1 MSKVRQFGWLRR
13 VDVMVLTVN
22 VIALTVQG
30 VNVLTLIGIDRP
42 FVQSMTLAAFAL
54 QWSTFAYFLGLVI
67 EHRRVDR
74 LMWRIRRLTGRGD
87 LEPPVATHGEITGLP
102 GPATLLHFTGELKA
116 ALLVLYHE
124 QWALCLYGLP
134 QVVDGMHMAVIHQ
147 AWLADRQA
155 AVVTAQLLCRPARV
169 LWLESAE
176 VVW

>member
-1 MSKVRQFGWLRR
+1 MSKVRQFGWLQW
-13 VDVMVLTVN
+13 VDVIVLTVN

-30 VNVLTLIGIDRP
+30 VNILTFTGIDRP
-42 FVQSMTLAAFAL
+42 FAPSVAMGVFAL
-54 QWSTFAYFLGLVI
+54 QWSAFAYFLGSVI

-74 LMWRIRRLTGRGD
+74 LTWRIRRLTGRGD
-87 LEPPVATHGEITGLP
+87 LEPPVAIHGEITNLP
-102 GPATLLHFTGELKA
+102 GPATLLHFAGEVQA

-134 QVVDGMHMAVIHQ
+134 QVVDGMHMSVIHQ

-155 AVVTAQLLCRPARV
+155 AVVTAQLLCQPAHV

>member
-1 MSKVRQFGWLRR
+1 MSKVRQFGWLQW

-22 VIALTVQG
+22 VIALTGQG
-30 VNVLTLIGIDRP
+30 VNVLTLAGTGHP
-42 FVQSMTLAAFAL
+42 FARSMALAAFAL
-54 QWSTFAYFLGLVI
+54 QWSAFAYFLGSVI

-74 LMWRIRRLTGRGD
+74 LTWRIRRLTGRGD
-87 LEPPVATHGEITGLP
+87 LEPPVATHGEITNLP
-102 GPATLLHFTGELKA
+102 GPATLLHFAGEVKA

-134 QVVDGMHMAVIHQ
+134 QMVDGKHMSVIHQ
-147 AWLADRQA
+147 AWLADRQV
-155 AVVTAQLLCRPARV
+155 AVVTAQLLCQPAHV

>member
-1 MSKVRQFGWLRR
+1 VSKVRQFGWLQR
-13 VDVMVLTVN
+13 VDVIVLTVN
-22 VIALTVQG
+22 VIALTAQG
-30 VNVLTLIGIDRP
+30 VNVLTLAGTDRP
-42 FVQSMTLAAFAL
+42 FVQSMALAAFAL
-54 QWSTFAYFLGLVI
+54 QWSAFAYFLGSVI

-74 LMWRIRRLTGRGD
+74 LTWRIRRLTGRGD
-87 LEPPVATHGEITGLP
+87 LEPPVTIHGEITNLP
-102 GPATLLHFTGELKA
+102 GPTTLLHFAGEVKA

-155 AVVTAQLLCRPARV
+155 AVVTAQLLCQPARV

-176 VVW
+176 AVW